1 MIKAQKNR
9 ASDRESGDL
18 RRPHELTLFPTLAP
32 EPGAYG
38 IAEHRKYDAHCTLQ
52 RRPNAPMLALQ
63 PRVHAPIVI
72 ETLLF
77 AGIGWQREQTQRAG
91 EEGREVYRSLGV
103 GQRCFRVTQIQN
115 QISAMFVHVMRAHQ
129 RFPRFII
136 SCCVRCSLRQSER
149 RRASKAR

>member
-1 MIKAQKNR
+1 
-9 ASDRESGDL
+9 
-18 RRPHELTLFPTLAP
+18 
-32 EPGAYG
+32 
-38 IAEHRKYDAHCTLQ
+38 
-52 RRPNAPMLALQ
+52 MLALQ

-77 AGIGWQREQTQRAG
+77 AGIGWQREQTPRAG
-91 EEGREVYRSLGV
+91 EEGREVYRRLGV

-136 SCCVRCSLRQSER
+136 SCDLVSALQSPPER
-149 RRASKAR
+149 AAESFKSALTAAIDADTYHSKVVKWRATGLVLPHLLAPNVLL